1 MGFARANNNG
11 EIESI
16 TIMSPGSGYVVPP
29 DVEIALSPN
38 PGVQAEAISGSFVT
52 VAGDRVTREDAD
64 GDPVDVTTTEFYPWV
79 PVRAGEF
86 GNKRELVWLNE
97 NNGEPVISVWALD
110 LDSKWNRQEAVHR
123 ESDPFFKTA
132 EHRYN
137 YDFDGDGS
145 IGFDLVENEG
155 FVRLERDTQ
164 NPQGVTPIVNGVR
177 LTSSGQDVIEQAG
190 WEAKAADRLDDQNI
204 IAWQKDG
211 QAGQF
216 LLWVCNDSWERV
228 SALPIPAADTVR
240 HADLERELDLD
251 LNADGFVGQL
261 KKETIRGDVATV
273 DSNGLIFMDGKSLQ
287 KESVPIKVDSYP
299 GWKVLGAVAA
309 DSSSPA
315 SVLWG
320 HSSGRVAVWE
330 LNANSEYVADGVVPD
345 VDDTVAFESFK
356 DNYKVELGNAGFWSL
371 MPTQTLGLPSLQ
383 GEKSYSAEKYT
394 GVYEVVS
401 TGGVGTGWLL
411 VRASE
416 HNTGVEF
423 ADRLFVSSGDG
434 NPDTSDK
441 LFWQLERLIGT
452 VGDNVD
458 GGVTRVYEVEEPTT
472 KIFTSSGNMTYV
484 VSQDGGGNESTGSLG
499 RAITLIESNEVTDQ
513 GFTLG
518 FSDSIGKIS
527 PVQEL
532 PVITRPIVINGNQRW
547 FDSESRLEEVA
558 PGDTSV
564 LQQIGIS
571 GSKITLDRE
580 GNTVSVFTETPI
592 DGIVLKQVAG
602 DQGRGQNQNQIATLK
617 NIEIGGFE
625 DGSALLIE
633 NSNSVFLDNLV
644 IGSGGLANLSGNS
657 IGIQISGSRDVT
669 IDKASVASNQ
679 IGLLV
684 EDGDVEEI
692 FTEPRYISDSN
703 RVISSQFMNNTVGA
717 RLGGSGR
724 VSFGISPVFRQPAVT
739 FTLGETRIKIPDS
752 GPDGINEQLWTQL
765 HLGMAVSGNNI
776 PTETRIVGIDVG
788 QSEIVLSAPV
798 LATVLVPEKLTFGE
812 PWSVSD
818 SSVIKINTNLQEG
831 LNRIDANATLL
842 QSLGVNY
849 GTPVIGEGIFPGT
862 FVLGIDLAFNQMILS
877 RPVLGTAFFDDVS
890 EVGFVVVN
898 DGRNEVLGSNVGIEL
913 SSGEHTL
920 VRNKVHRNEI
930 GVLVSG
936 STNGGEGHQV
946 GRDNSR
952 AAGFANIIES
962 NIQFGVLVSEDIAD
976 GSVSGGTAIEGNVFQ
991 SLGALENSRANIG
1004 IRRFE
1009 QGLIRDEAFL
1019 GLNAEYVP
1027 DVATGED
1034 TESNLHRANFPGPGQ
1049 NNLAPPI
1056 ITSHTNGSTISTTTP
1071 TISGT
1076 GIQGH
1081 TIKVYANG
1089 QEYGSSMV
1097 DGNKDWSVT
1106 NTEGLVNLEE
1116 YEFTAVAITPG
1127 LDASAPS
1134 NSVRV
1139 TVDTSNTPP
1148 ETDDLVITTSILTQ
1162 AFPTISGAG
1171 PIGASITLTLNG
1183 AMYEVSVESD
1193 GTWEVNTASQPPLD
1207 ATTLNP
1213 FIDGYTYSVTAQ
1225 YGETVV
1231 NKSLIYSNPD
1241 DDDDGDNGDDGN
1253 DDDDGWDDYNN
1264 S

>member
-1 MGFARANNNG
+1 M
-11 EIESI
+11 
-16 TIMSPGSGYVVPP
+16 
-29 DVEIALSPN
+29 
-38 PGVQAEAISGSFVT
+38 
-52 VAGDRVTREDAD
+52 
-64 GDPVDVTTTEFYPWV
+64 

-110 LDSKWNRQEAVHR
+110 LDSNWNRQEAVHR

-145 IGFDLVENEG
+145 IGFDLVEDEG

-164 NPQGVTPIVNGVR
+164 NPQAVKPIVNGVR

-190 WEAKAADRLDDQNI
+190 WEAKAADRLGDENI

-228 SALPIPAADTVR
+228 SGLVIPAVDTAR
-240 HADLERELDLD
+240 HAELELALDLD

-261 KKETIRGDVATV
+261 SQENIRGDVATV
-273 DSNGLIFMDGKSLQ
+273 DSNGTIFVNGKSLQ
-287 KESVPIKVDSYP
+287 KDSVQIKVDSYP
-299 GWKVLGAVAA
+299 GWKVLGAAAA
-309 DSSSPA
+309 DSGSPA

-320 HSSGRVAVWE
+320 HSSGRVAEWE
-330 LNANSEYVADGVVPD
+330 LDANSEYVADGVVPD
-345 VDDTVAFESFK
+345 VNTVAFESFK
-356 DNYKVELGNAGFWSL
+356 DKYKVELGNAGFWSL
-371 MPTQTLGLPSLQ
+371 MPNQTLGSTSLQ
-383 GEKSYSAEKYT
+383 VEKSYAAEKYT

-411 VRASE
+411 VRASDF
-416 HNTGVEF
+416 NTGAEF
-423 ADRLFVSSGDG
+423 ADRLLVSSPDG
-434 NPDTSDK
+434 NSDTSDK

-452 VGDNVD
+452 VGNNED
-458 GGVTRVYEVEEPTT
+458 GGVTRVYGVEEPTT
-472 KIFTSSGNMTYV
+472 KISTPGNMTYV
-484 VSQDGGGNESTGSLG
+484 VSQSGGGNESTGSLG
-499 RAITLIESNEVTDQ
+499 RAITLIESNVVTDQ
-513 GFTLG
+513 VFTLG

-532 PVITRPIVINGNQRW
+532 PVITRPIVVNGDQRW
-547 FDSESRLEEVA
+547 FDSESKLQEVA
-558 PGDTSV
+558 AGDTGT

-633 NSNSVFLDNLV
+633 NSNSVFLDSLV

-669 IDKASVASNQ
+669 IDKAIVADNQ

-684 EDGDVEEI
+684 EDGDVDEI
-692 FTEPRYISDSN
+692 FAQPRYISDAN
-703 RVISSQFMNNTVGA
+703 RVISSQFINNNVGA

-724 VSFGISPVFRQPAVT
+724 VSFGISPVFIQPAVT
-739 FTLGETRIKIPDS
+739 FTLGKTKIKIPDS
-752 GPDGINEQLWTQL
+752 GPGEINEQLWTQL

-812 PWSVSD
+812 PSSLSD
-818 SSVIKINTNLQEG
+818 SSVIKINTNLREG
-831 LNRIDANATLL
+831 LNRIDYGPANATLL

-849 GTPVIGEGIFPGT
+849 GTPVIGEGIYPGT
-862 FVLGIDLAFNQMILS
+862 FVLGIDLASNEMILS

-890 EVGFVVVN
+890 EVGFVVAN

-920 VRNKVHRNEI
+920 VRNKVHRNDI

-936 STNGGEGHQV
+936 SANDGEGHQV
-946 GRDNSR
+946 GRENSR

-962 NIQFGVLVSEDIAD
+962 NIKFGVLVSEEIAD
-976 GSVSGGTAIEGNVFQ
+976 RSVSGGTTIAGNVFQ

-1004 IRRFE
+1004 IRTFE
-1009 QGLIRDEAFL
+1009 QGVIDDDAFL
-1019 GLNAEYVP
+1019 GLINEYVP

-1034 TESNLHRANFPGPGQ
+1034 TLSNLHRANFPGPGQ

-1056 ITSHTNGSTISTTTP
+1056 ITSHTNGSTITTLTP
-1071 TISGT
+1071 TVYGT
-1076 GIQGH
+1076 GIAGH

-1097 DGNKDWSVT
+1097 DGNEDWSVT
-1106 NTEGLVNLEE
+1106 NNSMTEGLVNGEE
-1116 YEFTAVAITPG
+1116 YEFTAVAITVQS
-1127 LDASAPS
+1127 DASAPS
-1134 NSVRV
+1134 AGVRV
-1139 TVDTSNTPP
+1139 TVDTSNTTPVP
-1148 ETDDLVITTSILTQ
+1148 GDLVITTSILTG
-1162 AFPTISGAG
+1162 AYPTISGTG
-1171 PIGASITLTLNG
+1171 PLSTNFVLTLNG
-1183 AMYEVSVESD
+1183 AMYAVSVDSNGDWSVDTE
-1193 GTWEVNTASQPPLD
+1193 NQPPMD
-1207 ATTLNP
+1207 PTNLNP
-1213 FIDGYTYSVTAQ
+1213 FIDGNFYSVTAQ
-1225 YGETVV
+1225 FGETVV
-1231 NKSLIYSNPD
+1231 NKILISSNPD
-1241 DDDDGDNGDDGN
+1241 DDDGDDGGDV
-1253 DDDDGWDDYNN
+1253 DDGDDGWDDYTN